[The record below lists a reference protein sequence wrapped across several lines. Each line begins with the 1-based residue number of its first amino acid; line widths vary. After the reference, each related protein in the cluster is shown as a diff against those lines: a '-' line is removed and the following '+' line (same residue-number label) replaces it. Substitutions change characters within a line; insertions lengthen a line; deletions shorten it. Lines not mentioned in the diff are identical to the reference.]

1 MATSRKPRRPAAT
14 YCRVT
19 VRVRWDGTVIPRVR
33 RVSALAR
40 ATEVVEFRDGGD
52 PNITRR
58 LPGRTGF
65 EPVVLERPLTKDGA
79 FEAWARL
86 VSPGLV
92 GPAVPALGAFRKD
105 VRLEVCDKNGR
116 AVLVYDLHRC
126 WPIRYA
132 TFTSLESGSANC
144 LVESLTLEHDGWTR
158 VL

>member
-52 PNITRR
+52 PNTTRR

-92 GPAVPALGAFRKD
+92 
-105 VRLEVCDKNGR
+105 
-116 AVLVYDLHRC
+116 YDIHRC
-126 WPIRYA
+126 LPIRYA
-132 TFTSLESGSANC
+132 TFTGLESGSASC